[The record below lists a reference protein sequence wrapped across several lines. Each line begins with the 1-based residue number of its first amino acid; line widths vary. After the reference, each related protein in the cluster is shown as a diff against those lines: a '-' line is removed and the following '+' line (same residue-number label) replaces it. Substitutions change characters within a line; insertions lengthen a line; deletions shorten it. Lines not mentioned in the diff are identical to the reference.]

1 MQASSKYNQ
10 PLLTR
15 FVGVRFMPFK
25 TPKVYSDY
33 MKKYREIQ
41 QLREKRVITKGEFL
55 ETLRDIVFNKF
66 QNRCSVCHIDV
77 AEVLSIHHINGN
89 HKDNRIENL
98 QLVCFNC
105 HHLIEMYP
113 DAIAKVPDYDA
124 LRKDIDYDLLQKLQS
139 AIANNSHSKQ
149 ECIYHEGRKADV
161 VIGYDIKT
169 GKTLPLNQYYGV
181 CEECWK
187 VLTDLPLPVKTQT

>member
-1 MQASSKYNQ
+1 MMAIEADKLKILNSVI
-10 PLLTR
+10 L
-15 FVGVRFMPFK
+15 MIAI
-25 TPKVYSDY
+25 Y
-33 MKKYREIQ
+33 MVNRKHLSYI
-41 QLREKRVITKGEFL
+41 
-55 ETLRDIVFNKF
+55 KF

-77 AEVLSIHHINGN
+77 AEVISIHHINGN

-98 QLVCFNC
+98 HLVCFNC

-161 VIGYDIKT
+161 VIG
-169 GKTLPLNQYYGV
+169 
-181 CEECWK
+181 
-187 VLTDLPLPVKTQT
+187 

>member
-1 MQASSKYNQ
+1 
-10 PLLTR
+10 
-15 FVGVRFMPFK
+15 MPFK

-77 AEVLSIHHINGN
+77 AEVLSIHHINRN

-105 HHLIEMYP
+105 HHLFWN
-113 DAIAKVPDYDA
+113 
-124 LRKDIDYDLLQKLQS
+124 LLNTIS
-139 AIANNSHSKQ
+139 
-149 ECIYHEGRKADV
+149 
-161 VIGYDIKT
+161 
-169 GKTLPLNQYYGV
+169 LNV
-181 CEECWK
+181 
-187 VLTDLPLPVKTQT
+187 